1 MINKSMLLIW
11 TLTLLIVSVSMSGAS
26 QASTSSSKSCTITC
40 EQKTPTCYVTQE
52 KSGCLVISNSKPP
65 TCNKKG
71 SCTCVIEGCDTTT
84 TYDGQTGGA
93 AGR

>member
-11 TLTLLIVSVSMSGAS
+11 TLALLIVSVSMPGAS

-52 KSGCLVISNSKPP
+52 KSGCLVISNDKPP
-65 TCNKKG
+65 TRNKG
-71 SCTCVIEGCDTTT
+71 SYTCVIEGCDIKT
-84 TYDGQTGGA
+84 TYDGQTGGS